1 MLDQVSLNITI
12 IKFPCALFLP
22 HQCQEDTTAPGLS
35 TGHKGYFGSASAAA
49 VRAEDLT
56 RAVSQL
62 GGDDRDDR
70 LGLVYDH
77 RSSLSDS
84 YRLVHHDWCRGR
96 GAEVRG
102 SDMVTVRRNALSYIT
117 LCVGMDDEA
126 SVLLWLCPRSH
137 RG

>member
-1 MLDQVSLNITI
+1 MLVASDQQGNQTETTDQ
-12 IKFPCALFLP
+12 P

-84 YRLVHHDWCRGR
+84 YRLVHHD
-96 GAEVRG
+96 
-102 SDMVTVRRNALSYIT
+102 